1 MSDNEEKMTIEE
13 HKIMRRRE
21 AQKRY
26 YQRNKE
32 QKIKYQMD
40 RYVPKT
46 KTVIEYQLPIITENT
61 VYNLNEVLGLILK
74 TNDYESVET
83 QKTHSYN
90 IKRLFVLTGMDNFK
104 EMNERYK
111 EIADLFKNPAN
122 GKSYSINSLRAT
134 ISTLLATIS
143 KFKIDLFSKKAMES
157 FNDIYST
164 WLMQSIE
171 QNEERVEKI
180 TVPTFTTYLRKIKSK
195 FGEGSKQYLVAM
207 LYSVFTIRDNYAGMI
222 FTSETR
228 LDDLNNY
235 MVMMDNDDLVI
246 YLHNFKTDKKYDRI
260 IFKLPV
266 GVKKLVL
273 NWVYNNDIRFGQKL
287 FKESSLSPFVS
298 EMHKSINYDGQG
310 SINLFRHMRVAEL
323 SGATYE
329 EKIETAKQMQHGI
342 VTQKKY
348 HRNLEVEEF

>member
-32 QKIKYQMD
+32 AKIKYQMD
-40 RYVPKT
+40 KYVPKT
-46 KTVIEYQLPIITENT
+46 KTVVEYELPIITEDT

-74 TNDYESVET
+74 STDYESVET

-90 IKRLFVLTGMDNFK
+90 IKRLFVLTGMDSFK

-111 EIADLFKNPAN
+111 EIADLFKNPSN
-122 GKSYSINSLRAT
+122 GKSYSINSMRAT

-143 KFKIDLFSKKAMES
+143 KFKIDLFSKKALDAL
-157 FNDIYST
+157 NDIYST

-171 QNEERVEKI
+171 QNEERIEKI
-180 TVPTFTTYLRKIKSK
+180 TVPTFTTYLRKIKAK
-195 FGEGSKQYLVAM
+195 FAENSKQYLVAM
-207 LYSVFTIRDNYAGMI
+207 LYSVFTVRDNYAGMI

-260 IFKLPV
+260 IFKLPI

-273 NWVYNNDIRFGQKL
+273 NWVFNNDIRFGQKL

-298 EMHKSINYDGQG
+298 DMHKAINYKGQG

-323 SGATYE
+323 EGATYE
-329 EKIETAKQMQHGI
+329 DKIETAKQMQHSI

>member
-1 MSDNEEKMTIEE
+1 MSDNEQKMTIEE
-13 HKIMRRRE
+13 LKIMKRRE

-32 QKIKYQMD
+32 EKIKYQMD

-46 KTVIEYQLPIITENT
+46 KTVIEYELPIITENT
-61 VYNLNEVLGLILK
+61 VYNLNELLGLILK
-74 TNDYESVET
+74 SDGYQSIET

-90 IKRLFVLTGMDNFK
+90 IKRLFDLTGMSSFN

-122 GKSYSINSLRAT
+122 GKNYSINSLRAT

-143 KFKIDLFSKKAMES
+143 KFNIDLFSKKALDA

-164 WLMQSIE
+164 WLMKSIE
-171 QNEERVEKI
+171 QNDERVEKI
-180 TVPTFTTYLRKIKSK
+180 TVPTFTTYLRKIKAK

-235 MVMMDNDDLVI
+235 MVIMDNDDVVI
-246 YLHNFKTDKKYDRI
+246 YLHNFKTDKRYDRI

-273 NWVYNNDIRFGQKL
+273 NWIYKNDIRFGDKL

-298 EMHKSINYDGQG
+298 DMHKAINYEGQG

-323 SGATYE
+323 DGATYE
-329 EKIETAKQMQHGI
+329 EKIETAKQMAHSV

-348 HRNLEVEEF
+348 HRNLEVEDF